1 MEKKNNIRVNKIF
14 VKNYK
19 GIDNLELT
27 FSKPQMEDDFDVT
40 VMGSKNGLGKTSV
53 LECCSLLFTSLL
65 ARGPRIINSLNGEQL
80 NSLIKAGEKAAT
92 IEGEIEINSLKYRT
106 SLKIVKDREV
116 IFNYSPEAPNQ
127 ILSDFEESYR
137 NFEYVQYDYNEILI
151 NSLLSLTA
159 NPFIVA
165 PFLSYFHSHRRIS
178 NRNPDLKSIVQ
189 SNSYIMDSGRLEED
203 YMVNFFKQNMLL
215 LIMSQGGLIEG
226 LDKEESNEALK
237 TLNNLIATYAG
248 CKVSKLKPGYDNS
261 LDLRVAPLT
270 GEGSFSFD
278 GLSSGQKEIISTLF
292 LIWKNSRNFSGIV
305 LIDDPELHLNA
316 EWHRSFFN
324 KLEEL
329 APHNQYIIA
338 THSETIFSS
347 ADLEHCIILKKD

>member
-1 MEKKNNIRVNKIF
+1 MKSNIRINKINI
-14 VKNYK
+14 KNYK

-65 ARGPRIINSLNGEQL
+65 SRGPLIINSLNGEQL
-80 NSLIKAGEKAAT
+80 NSLVKAGEKESN
-92 IEGEIEINSLKYRT
+92 IEGEIEISGIKYST
-106 SLKIVKDREV
+106 AIKIIKDREV
-116 IFNYSPEAPNQ
+116 MVNSSPDAPDQ
-127 ILSDFEESYR
+127 ILSDFEASYK
-137 NFEYVQYDYNEILI
+137 NFEYVHYDYNEILI

-159 NPFIVA
+159 NPFIIA

-178 NRNPDLKSIVQ
+178 NRNPDLKGMLHGS
-189 SNSYIMDSGRLEED
+189 SYIMDSGSTEED

-226 LDKEESNEALK
+226 LEKEEANEALE

-248 CKVSKLKPGYDNS
+248 CKISKLKPGYDNS
-261 LDLRVAPLT
+261 LDLRIAPLT
-270 GEGSFSFD
+270 GEDSFSFD

-292 LIWKNSRNFSGIV
+292 LIWKNSRNFNGIV
-305 LIDDPELHLNA
+305 LIDEPELHLNA

-347 ADLEHCIILKKD
+347 ADLERCIILKKD